1 MNRPSPE
8 GLHAAKVREE
18 EIWEGPAGGSKSMPY
33 TYTPGFW
40 MKPGWG
46 VEPLPGVDRERLY
59 SGQWA
64 GERAPERRP
73 GFWQCGGFVSR
84 AICRAPLKWVP
95 HEAMVFFL
103 VIIPAGT
110 MLVWAMAWILSVL
123 PWPG

>member
-46 VEPLPGVDRERLY
+46 VEPKSGSTIERLY
-59 SGQWA
+59 SNDWTRVEDALPELGARVLAW
-64 GERAPERRP
+64 GCERVFAAAWEGRFDGWRSDYSSNLQVTHWMPLPEGP
-73 GFWQCGGFVSR
+73 T
-84 AICRAPLKWVP
+84 P
-95 HEAMVFFL
+95 
-103 VIIPAGT
+103 
-110 MLVWAMAWILSVL
+110 
-123 PWPG
+123 